1 MDELNRLLAARVTG
15 ETRAR
20 TSALER
26 GIIVVAGCGV
36 FAVACAFAV
45 VGFLCLAVF
54 VAALP
59 GYGEVKAACLAAL
72 AAAVVM
78 AVLGLSVHRF
88 LQPDTQPAER
98 ASPLAGA
105 AQAAPPKTIWDLV
118 ALVVA
123 GVVAG
128 LAQKR

>member
-15 ETRAR
+15 EARSR

-54 VAALP
+54 FAALP
-59 GYGEVKAACLAAL
+59 DYGEIKAACFAAL

-78 AVLGLSVHRF
+78 GVILFSIRRF

-98 ASPLAGA
+98 PSPLAGA

-128 LAQKR
+128 LSQKR